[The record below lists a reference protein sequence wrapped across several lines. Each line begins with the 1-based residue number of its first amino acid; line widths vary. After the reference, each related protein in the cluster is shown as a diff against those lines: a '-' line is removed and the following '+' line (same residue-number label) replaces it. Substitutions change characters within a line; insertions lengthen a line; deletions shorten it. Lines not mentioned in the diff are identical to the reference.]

1 MEKSKS
7 RRGTIIFENEK
18 GILLARTGSDE
29 LLMLP
34 GGHANHNEPRIMAAI
49 RELHEETKLRA
60 YDVKFLFDFESNS
73 YFHKVF
79 LIKAHGEPVVSP
91 PEITFIDYY
100 HPEKTNIYHSS
111 VRMIEKYLKIKDQL

>member
-1 MEKSKS
+1 MENSKK

-29 LLMLP
+29 RLMLP

-49 RELHEETKLRA
+49 RELHEETKLGA
-60 YDVKFLFDFESNS
+60 FEVKFLFDFESDN

-79 LIKAHGEPVVSP
+79 LIKAHGVPVPSREISSLEYYEP
-91 PEITFIDYY
+91 
-100 HPEKTNIYHSS
+100 HKNIYFSS
-111 VRMIEKYLKIKDQL
+111 VSIIQKYLEMKDQL

>member
-73 YFHKVF
+73 YFHHLKVVYDPIF
-79 LIKAHGEPVVSP
+79 
-91 PEITFIDYY
+91 
-100 HPEKTNIYHSS
+100 
-111 VRMIEKYLKIKDQL
+111 

>member
-29 LLMLP
+29 RLMLP
-34 GGHANHNEPRIMAAI
+34 GGHADHNEPRIMAAI
-49 RELHEETKLRA
+49 RELHEETKLGA
-60 YDVKFLFDFESNS
+60 YEVKYLFDFESKS

-79 LIKAHGEPVVSP
+79 LIKAHGVPVPSR
-91 PEITFIDYY
+91 EISSLEYY
-100 HPEKTNIYHSS
+100 ESHKNVYFSS
-111 VRMIEKYLKIKDQL
+111 VSIIQKYLEMKDHL

>member
-1 MEKSKS
+1 MENSKK

-34 GGHANHNEPRIMAAI
+34 GGHADHNEPRIMAAI
-49 RELHEETKLRA
+49 RELHEETKLGA
-60 YDVKFLFDFESNS
+60 YEVKYLFDFESDN

-79 LIKAHGEPVVSP
+79 LIKAHGEPVPSK
-91 PEITFIDYY
+91 EISSLEYY
-100 HPEKTNIYHSS
+100 EPHKNVYFSS
-111 VRMIEKYLKIKDQL
+111 VSIIQKYLDIKDQL

>member
-1 MEKSKS
+1 MANSKK
-7 RRGTIIFENEK
+7 RRGTIIFENEN

-29 LLMLP
+29 RLMLP

-60 YDVKFLFDFESNS
+60 FDVKFLFDFESNH

-79 LIKAHGEPVVSP
+79 LIKAHGEPMPSR
-91 PEITFIDYY
+91 EISSVDYY
-100 HPEKTNIYHSS
+100 HPEKTSIYNSS
-111 VRMIEKYLKIKDQL
+111 IDIIQKYLEMKDQL

>member
-7 RRGTIIFENEK
+7 RRGTIIFENEN

-29 LLMLP
+29 RLMLP

-49 RELHEETKLRA
+49 RELHEETKLGA
-60 YDVKFLFDFESNS
+60 YEVKYLFDFESDN

-79 LIKAHGEPVVSP
+79 LIKAHGVPVPSR
-91 PEITFIDYY
+91 EISSLEYY
-100 HPEKTNIYHSS
+100 ESHKNVYFSS
-111 VRMIEKYLKIKDQL
+111 VSIIQKYLEMKDQL

>member
-7 RRGTIIFENEK
+7 RRGTIIFENEN

-29 LLMLP
+29 RLMLP

-49 RELHEETKLRA
+49 RELHEETKLGA
-60 YDVKFLFDFESNS
+60 YEVKYLFDFESDN

-79 LIKAHGEPVVSP
+79 LIKAHGVPVPSR
-91 PEITFIDYY
+91 EISSLEYY
-100 HPEKTNIYHSS
+100 ESHKNVYFSS
-111 VRMIEKYLKIKDQL
+111 VSIIQKYLEIKDQL

>member
-29 LLMLP
+29 RLMLP

-49 RELHEETKLRA
+49 RELHEETKLGA
-60 YDVKFLFDFESNS
+60 YEVKYLFDFESDN

-79 LIKAHGEPVVSP
+79 LIKAHGEPVPSR
-91 PEITFIDYY
+91 EISSLEYY
-100 HPEKTNIYHSS
+100 EPHKNVYFSS
-111 VRMIEKYLKIKDQL
+111 VSIIEKYLKIKDQL